1 VPALAIFS
9 YKVNF
14 ISRVFFFYDSRSSL
28 EKDCVIALLSI
39 NAKLIWGFSIIKLS
53 NRTRKIG
60 RATEDSRKKAYNAEA
75 LV

>member
-53 NRTRKIG
+53 NRTRKVSG
-60 RATEDSRKKAYNAEA
+60 VTEDSRKRDSNAEV